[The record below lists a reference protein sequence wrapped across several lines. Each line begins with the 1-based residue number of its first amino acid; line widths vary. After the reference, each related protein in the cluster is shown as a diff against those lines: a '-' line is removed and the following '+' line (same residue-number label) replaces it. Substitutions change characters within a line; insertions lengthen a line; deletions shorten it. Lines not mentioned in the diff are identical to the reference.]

1 MLCYFLLYTKVNQL
15 YISICPLFF
24 RFFSHVGYYRELS
37 RIPCAIQQVLI
48 MSLQSVE
55 WNSLLYIGPYQFAII
70 YVCVC
75 VCVYK
80 IILIYILVRIYQS
93 QFPNLSLPFIP
104 RCKQPG
110 GSQVIHDTPK
120 SQISFCVNLSR
131 GSESITLKRKPGKGM
146 QKSKRGSSCKTT
158 DIV

>member
-1 MLCYFLLYTKVNQL
+1 MLCQFLLYTKVNHL
-15 YISICPLFF
+15 YIYICPLFL
-24 RFFSHVGYYRELS
+24 RFFSHVGYYRVLS

-55 WNSLLYIGPYQFAII
+55 WDSLYYTQVLINLLSYIV
-70 YVCVC
+70 VC
-75 VCVYK
+75 
-80 IILIYILVRIYQS
+80 IYQS
-93 QFPNLSLPFIP
+93 QSPNLSLPFILG
-104 RCKQPG
+104 CKWSRG
-110 GSQVIHDTPK
+110 LLVIHDTPK

-131 GSESITLKRKPGKGM
+131 GFESITLKRKLGKGM